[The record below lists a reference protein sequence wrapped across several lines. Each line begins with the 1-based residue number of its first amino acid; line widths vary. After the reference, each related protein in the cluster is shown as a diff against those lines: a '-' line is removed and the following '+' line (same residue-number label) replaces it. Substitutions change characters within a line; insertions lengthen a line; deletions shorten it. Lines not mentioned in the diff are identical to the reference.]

1 MLVSQLVTIGQELS
15 IKNLTWIGVFMALAF
30 NVSTVESFPPQTQPP
45 ASKNF
50 DVADYRGQVVYLDFW
65 ASWCLPC
72 KKSFPF
78 MNDLQA
84 KYESLGLSVVSVNT
98 DYVLEDAANFLQTT
112 PAEFKVIYD
121 SEGELAASYKVQAMP
136 TSFLFDRKGN
146 LIGSHLGFK
155 TEDVAEITKEI
166 ELLLGEKH
174 SLE

>member
-1 MLVSQLVTIGQELS
+1 
-15 IKNLTWIGVFMALAF
+15 MALAF
-30 NVSTVESFPPQTQPP
+30 NISNGESSPPQTQPP
-45 ASKNF
+45 ASKHF
-50 DVADYRGQVVYLDFW
+50 DVTDYRGQVVYLDFW

-84 KYESLGLSVVSVNT
+84 KYKSLGLSVVSVNT
-98 DYVLEDAANFLQTT
+98 DYILEDAENFLQAT

-136 TSFLFDRKGN
+136 TSFLFNRQGA

-155 TEDVAEITKEI
+155 TEDIAAITEEI

-174 SLE
+174 DLE